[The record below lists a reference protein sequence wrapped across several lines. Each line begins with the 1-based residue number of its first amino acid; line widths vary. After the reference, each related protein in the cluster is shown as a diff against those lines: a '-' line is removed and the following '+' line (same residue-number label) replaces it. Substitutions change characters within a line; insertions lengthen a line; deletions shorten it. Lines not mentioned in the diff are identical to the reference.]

1 MCSSLSYYLSLK
13 LVRISFCG
21 FFKNGGACCGFLTRS
36 RSHEEQC
43 QGPFQLCIC
52 LARASKSVYRFDPA
66 NPPVLQVK
74 LAREAE
80 SEVLTYVFGFS
91 KGENAIHSLNV
102 CSEDSAVRFVNS
114 YLLDSDIFV
123 R

>member
-1 MCSSLSYYLSLK
+1 MRNNVK
-13 LVRISFCG
+13 
-21 FFKNGGACCGFLTRS
+21 
-36 RSHEEQC
+36 
-43 QGPFQLCIC
+43 GPSNFVF
-52 LARASKSVYRFDPA
+52 ASRASESVYRFDPA

-91 KGENAIHSLNV
+91 KGENAIHSLNL